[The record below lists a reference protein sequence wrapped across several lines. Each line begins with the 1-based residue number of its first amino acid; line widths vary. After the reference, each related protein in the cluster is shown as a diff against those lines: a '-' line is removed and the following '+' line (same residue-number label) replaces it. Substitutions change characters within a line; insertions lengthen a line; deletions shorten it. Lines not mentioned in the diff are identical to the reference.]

1 MPNGGVQ
8 VARNRRHTSKNMK
21 DNLTNNVAVSRS
33 PAMTCSTADNEKTR
47 SAATCKTG
55 NLKFTV
61 FVETEQTPEIE
72 TLPFLQGDDWEI
84 VEWADDLFGFYA
96 VVEFDDGDNFTHEK
110 LSNIK
115 REILDCVINA

>member
-1 MPNGGVQ
+1 M
-8 VARNRRHTSKNMK
+8 ARNRRHTSKNMK